1 MKKLALFIVVA
12 SVASNANAG
21 LTGIGIG
28 IHGGIVSGYDNPV
41 LEDSLIQQYT
51 DIDFADNM
59 TNIGMHVDI
68 GTLRIIEFDGSI
80 DYSWKKHEI
89 IQGVDLTFSDISIS
103 GSVKK
108 SFPLAALKPYAGA
121 GIGIH
126 ALAYSIEVTGQPAAV
141 LPDNETK
148 IGYHIKAG
156 VALNIPVFPLT
167 PFAEWKYNIIQ
178 TTEKSTK
185 YNSINVGITL
195 DLP

>member
-1 MKKLALFIVVA
+1 MKKLILIVIMAITA
-12 SVASNANAG
+12 SGANAG
-21 LTGIGIG
+21 LSGLGIG

-41 LEDSLIQQYT
+41 LEDSLVQQYT
-51 DIDFADNM
+51 SIDFSGNM

-68 GTLRIIEFDGSI
+68 GTLRIIEFDGSL
-80 DYSWKKHEI
+80 DYAWKKQEVV
-89 IQGVDLTFSDISIS
+89 QGIDLTFSDISVS
-103 GSVKK
+103 ASVKK
-108 SFPLAALKPYAGA
+108 SFPLAIVKPYAGA
-121 GIGIH
+121 GLGIH
-126 ALAYSIEVTGQPAAV
+126 ALAYSIEANGQPVAV

-148 IGYHIKAG
+148 IGYHVKAG

-178 TTEKSTK
+178 TTDESTK